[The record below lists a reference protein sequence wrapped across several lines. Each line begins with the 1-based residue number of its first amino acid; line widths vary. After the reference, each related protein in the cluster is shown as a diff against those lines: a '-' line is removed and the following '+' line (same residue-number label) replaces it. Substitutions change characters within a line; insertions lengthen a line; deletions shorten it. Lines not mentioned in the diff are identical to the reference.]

1 MSFPFSGCP
10 HTSLCD
16 RFAVLEPSLI
26 EVFREV
32 MEGFRDDPLG
42 LFLIWMVGIFD
53 DIYPSVGIVEC
64 ARERNSHRKIG
75 DRE

>member
-16 RFAVLEPSLI
+16 RFAVLEPSLV

-32 MEGFRDDPLG
+32 MEGFGDDPLG
-42 LFLIWMVGIFD
+42 FFFVWMLGFFD

-64 ARERNSHRKIG
+64 G
-75 DRE
+75 